1 MGKILIIAG
10 IVLIVIGLLWSFI
23 GRLPGDFSFQ
33 KGNMTF
39 HFPLM
44 TSILVSVILTLI
56 LFIINRFR

>member
-1 MGKILIIAG
+1 MGKLFIIAG
-10 IVLIVIGLLWSFI
+10 IVLIIIGLIWTFI
-23 GRLPGDFSFQ
+23 GRLPGDFTFQ

-56 LFIINRFR
+56 LFIISRFR

>member
-1 MGKILIIAG
+1 MGKLFIIAG

-23 GRLPGDFSFQ
+23 GRLPGDFTFQ

-44 TSILVSVILTLI
+44 TSILVSVVLSLI
-56 LFIINRFR
+56 LFIISRFR

>member
-1 MGKILIIAG
+1 MGKLFIIAG
-10 IVLIVIGLLWSFI
+10 IVLIVIGLIWTFI
-23 GRLPGDFSFQ
+23 GRLPGDFTFQ

-56 LFIINRFR
+56 LFIISRFR

>member
-1 MGKILIIAG
+1 MGKVFIIAG

-23 GRLPGDFSFQ
+23 GRLPGDFTFQ

-44 TSILVSVILTLI
+44 TSILVSVVLTLI
-56 LFIINRFR
+56 LFIISRFR

>member
-1 MGKILIIAG
+1 MGKLFIIAG
-10 IVLIVIGLLWSFI
+10 VVLIVIGLLWTFI
-23 GRLPGDFSFQ
+23 GRLPGDFTFQ

-56 LFIINRFR
+56 LFIISRFR

>member
-1 MGKILIIAG
+1 MGKLFIIAG

-23 GRLPGDFSFQ
+23 GRLPGDFTFQ

-44 TSILVSVILTLI
+44 TSILVSVVLTLI
-56 LFIINRFR
+56 LFIISRFR

>member
-1 MGKILIIAG
+1 MGKVFIIAG

-23 GRLPGDFSFQ
+23 GRLPGDFTFQ

-44 TSILVSVILTLI
+44 TSILVSVVLTLI
-56 LFIINRFR
+56 LFIISRFK